1 MENQTNKVKN
11 TDLIKEMASDEFI
24 EFCRDE
30 IVPSLYP
37 LEEKRKLYLCA
48 AWITGIIGVFACL
61 YLAATLL
68 LPTLASNS
76 ADKGNAFAFSMQM
89 ILVTVG
95 LFWSLVVWIVK
106 KYKNQAKEE
115 VFEKLFSYWGT
126 FKYYPKKN
134 RFEAGEDVYAKNEN
148 YIQDLALF
156 SAFNRYK
163 CDDYISGKYNGLD
176 MEIQELDLKYVTG
189 SGKNRREVQIFQG
202 VLVVSSCNKKFNG
215 STVIK
220 TDSGILN
227 AVISVEGMQ
236 RVKLEDPVFERLFE
250 VYSTDQI
257 EARYLLTTAFMDRL
271 VKIACKS
278 KNFTLTCSFE
288 NGRIHFAFTSSKDW
302 FEIPIHKPVTDIRNY
317 QAILLELASILSVAD
332 ALRLD
337 ENLGM

>member
-11 TDLIKEMASDEFI
+11 ADLIKEMASDEFI
-24 EFCRDE
+24 EFCKDE

-48 AWITGIIGVFACL
+48 AWIASIIGVLACL
-61 YLAATLL
+61 DLAATLL

-76 ADKGNAFAFSMQM
+76 PEKSDAFFTFLQAVLAVFS
-89 ILVTVG
+89 LFSTV
-95 LFWSLVVWIVK
+95 VVWIVK

-126 FKYYPKKN
+126 FKYYSKKN
-134 RFEAGEDVYAKNEN
+134 RFDSGEDVYAKNED
-148 YIQDLALF
+148 YIQNLKLF
-156 SAFNRYK
+156 PVFNRYK

-189 SGKNRREVQIFQG
+189 SGKSRRVVKIFQG

-215 STVIK
+215 STVIQA
-220 TDSGILN
+220 DNGIFN
-227 AVISVEGMQ
+227 AVSSVGGLK

-278 KNFTLTCSFE
+278 KNFSLTCSFE
-288 NGRIHFAFTSSKDW
+288 NGRIHFAFSSSKDW
-302 FEIPIHKPVTDIRNY
+302 FEIPIRKPATDIRNY